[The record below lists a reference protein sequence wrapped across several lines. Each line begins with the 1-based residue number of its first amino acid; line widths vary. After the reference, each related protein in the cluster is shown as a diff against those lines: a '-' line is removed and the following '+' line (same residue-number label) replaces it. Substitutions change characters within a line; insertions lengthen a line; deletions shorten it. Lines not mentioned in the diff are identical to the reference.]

1 MMKALVIGAGV
12 IGASVAFRLA
22 EAGVAVTLIDAGLPC
37 SGTSQVSFAWVSAAE
52 KLASDPYFAL
62 SLAAVEEH
70 RRLAE
75 AFGPEGQWYPR
86 PGVIQWQG
94 AGAEGL
100 DLGEM
105 PMAHKLRQLAARNY
119 PAETLTRADLVRLV
133 PQLSANAM
141 AEDGLAIHYPE
152 DGYLDAPLYVGSLV
166 AAARDRH
173 GAQLLSHTGAA
184 EVLVRNGR
192 VHGVRTTSGDVIAAD
207 VVVNCAGRWANSM
220 VGEVGL
226 GVPQAPTV
234 GLIAYTRPAPLPFF
248 KVLRTPGLNV
258 RSDGGGRLLLRAND
272 IDASVGADDA
282 PRPDHPAAQALAAR
296 LGRLMPGLAGLGIE
310 AVRIGIRPIPAD
322 GLPAIGPIAGVE
334 GYWMAVSHGG
344 INLSALVGRLLTA
357 EIVEGRVDGLLA
369 PYRPARFFKAAA

>member
-1 MMKALVIGAGV
+1 MKALVIGAGV

-37 SGTSQVSFAWVSAAE
+37 GGTSQVSFAWVSAAE

-105 PMAHKLRQLAARNY
+105 PIAHKLRQLAARNY
-119 PAETLTRADLVRLV
+119 PAETLARADLARLV
-133 PQLSANAM
+133 PQLSADAM

-166 AAARDRH
+166 AAARDRY
-173 GAQLLSHTGAA
+173 GAQLLSHTSVA
-184 EVLVRNGR
+184 EVLVRSGR
-192 VHGVRTTSGDVIAAD
+192 VAGVQTDQGDVIAAD
-207 VVVNCAGRWANSM
+207 VVVNCAGRWANE
-220 VGEVGL
+220 VAGEAGL

-234 GLIAYTRPAPLPFF
+234 GLIAYTRPAPLPVL

-272 IDASVGADDA
+272 IDMMVGAEDL
-282 PRPDHPAAQALAAR
+282 PRPDHPAAQMLAER
-296 LGRLMPGLAGLGIE
+296 LWRLVPGLSGLPVE
-310 AVRIGIRPIPAD
+310 AVRIGIRPIPGD
-322 GLPAIGPIAGVE
+322 GLPAIGPVRGVD
-334 GYWMAVSHGG
+334 GYWLAVSHGG
-344 INLSALVGRLLTA
+344 INISALVGRLLTA

-369 PYRPARFFKAAA
+369 PYRPDRFIKAAA